1 MRNNPILPGT
11 AVRLNRKTGRGVFAR
26 LRRFLDDRRG
36 VAAIEFVFIAPVLFG
51 LYFLTIEFAQAI
63 DTNKKVSRVASMV
76 GDLIA
81 QQPSITP
88 GEVDA
93 IMKIGGALLTPYK
106 RSSPEIIVTAIEV
119 TDEPTPEVRVAW
131 SRKLFEGKTSE
142 GLKRD
147 SSTTVPDALK
157 VRGSFYVRATADLGY
172 KPIITWSES
181 GKKSLGLTAM
191 LGLDNME
198 MSERY
203 YLRPRMSRTIPCT
216 DC

>member
-1 MRNNPILPGT
+1 MAAKPQHDRRHGFLT
-11 AVRLNRKTGRGVFAR
+11 KM
-26 LRRFLDDRRG
+26 RRFASDRRG
-36 VAAIEFVFIAPVLFG
+36 VAALEFIFVAPLLFG
-51 LYFLTIEFAQAI
+51 LYFLTLEFAQAI
-63 DTNKKVSRVASMV
+63 DTNKKVSRVASTV

-106 RSSPEIIVTAIEV
+106 RSPPKIIVTAVEI
-119 TDEPTPEVRVAW
+119 TDEPTPQVRVVW
-131 SRKLFEGKTSE
+131 SRKLQDGKTSE
-142 GLKRD
+142 
-147 SSTTVPDALK
+147 ALK
-157 VRGSFYVRATADLGY
+157 PGSSAEVPEKLKTRGSFYIWATADLGY

-181 GKKSLGLTAM
+181 GKKTLGLTAM
-191 LGLDNME
+191 VGLDNME

-203 YLRPRMSRTIPCT
+203 YLRPRMSRTIPCP